1 VITREDLI
9 VQSVQDH
16 LKAKLAEYGYPP
28 TRVEMLESFNA
39 ELLDEKFPD
48 GLDHTLVAPA
58 FQFDDGGTVIELGS
72 SLTGYTH
79 TIDWLVLGHT
89 PTWGRNVAQVIK
101 QAFFV
106 PDGVIPLRDYRQPID
121 PRPIIDYLQI
131 DGQSVEREVTFEARS
146 WNQFAWSTRI
156 RVYDEVA
163 SAA

>member
-58 FQFDDGGTVIELGS
+58 FQFDDGGT
-72 SLTGYTH
+72 
-79 TIDWLVLGHT
+79 
-89 PTWGRNVAQVIK
+89 VAQVIK